1 MRWRDVTTQALFLC
15 ILALSG
21 CAPSAN
27 PAPLPAPT
35 QKRAIPV
42 GIVTSLSGSLAKF
55 GEAHVQ
61 GYKLALEEIN
71 AAGGVLGQ
79 PLELVVEDDGSVP
92 TAAATA
98 IEKLAQQSDLPLI
111 LGAYSSSATML
122 AAGMAER
129 HQVPLLVPT
138 AAVDEITNQG
148 YRWIFRI
155 NAPSHVFIETLLDFM
170 DGIERPARLAVV
182 FENTAF
188 GTSVAESAQ
197 RQARMRGIALVAY
210 QTYETGTQD
219 FKPLL
224 TLVQTAQPDV
234 VLFVSYLDD
243 AVLLMQHSQA
253 VDLNPRLFAG
263 AGAGFSLPDFPRLA
277 GRAAEYTISVTQWT
291 EDVQWQGASAF
302 ARKFE
307 AKYGSVPQ
315 YHSAQAYTA
324 LRVAADALT
333 RARTTDRAA
342 VRRALETTNLDSL
355 FGKIQFDKNGQN
367 QHPMLV
373 TQIVNGK
380 FVTVYPPEAASRTVI
395 YPIPKWRERAASSL
409 GNAP

>member
-1 MRWRDVTTQALFLC
+1 MSLRVVILQALFLC

-21 CAPSAN
+21 CAPATKL
-27 PAPLPAPT
+27 PPLPAPT
-35 QKRAIPV
+35 QKRSIPI

-55 GEAHVQ
+55 GEAHMQ
-61 GYKLALEEIN
+61 GYELALEEIN

-79 PLELVVEDDGSVP
+79 PLELVTQDDGSVP
-92 TAAATA
+92 TAAASA
-98 IEKLAQQSDLPLI
+98 IEKLAQQSNVPLI

-129 HQVPLLVPT
+129 HQVPLLIPT
-138 AAVDEITNQG
+138 AAVDELTNQG

-170 DGIERPARLAVV
+170 DRVERPTRLAVV

-197 RQARMRGIALVAY
+197 HQARMRGIALVAY
-210 QTYETGTQD
+210 QPYETGTQD

-224 TLVQTAQPDV
+224 VQVQNAQPDV
-234 VLFVSYLDD
+234 VLFVSYLED
-243 AVLLMQHSQA
+243 AVLLMQHSEA
-253 VDLNPRLFAG
+253 IDLNPRLFAG

-307 AKYGSVPQ
+307 AKYGAAPQ

-333 RARTTDRAA
+333 RAKTSDRSA

-355 FGKIQFDKNGQN
+355 FGKIEFDKTGQN

-373 TQIVNGK
+373 TQIVKGK
-380 FVTVYPPEAASRTVI
+380 FVTVYPPAAASRAVI
-395 YPIPKWRERAASSL
+395 YPIPKWRVRADSAL
-409 GNAP
+409 GTAP